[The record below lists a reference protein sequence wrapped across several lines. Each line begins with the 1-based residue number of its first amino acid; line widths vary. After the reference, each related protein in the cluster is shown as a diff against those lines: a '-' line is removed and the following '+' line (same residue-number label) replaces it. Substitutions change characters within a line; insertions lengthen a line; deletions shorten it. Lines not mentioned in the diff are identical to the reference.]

1 MATAD
6 NLERK
11 LALQRAQ
18 AQAKAPAVVKAQ
30 APVVVKPQPAPTVAR
45 AAIASIAAARP
56 SAQTA
61 QARSASTPAVVQRS
75 SVSTAQPTRGQKYT
89 DANGFVNTWNPR
101 SGIYEVSGKVAVA
114 AQPTRG
120 QTYTDANGFV
130 NTWNPRSGIYEV
142 SSTVKPKPTFTD
154 ANGFVHTWNPR
165 SGIYEVSSTVKP
177 KPVVPVVPK
186 VPKAPNV
193 PNVPNVPKEQITPD
207 LPEEDV
213 QTSYQFD
220 NAPGDA
226 NVAALTAMARP
237 TQPTAQAVA
246 PTALANRT
254 VTQAVGRGST
264 ITDMTPAG
272 ITNMTTSP
280 FFQTYNKKY
289 PRFNLGMGS

>member
-45 AAIASIAAARP
+45 AAIASIAAAKP

-75 SVSTAQPTRGQKYT
+75 SVSTAQPTRGQ
-89 DANGFVNTWNPR
+89 
-101 SGIYEVSGKVAVA
+101 
-114 AQPTRG
+114 
-120 QTYTDANGFV
+120 TYTDANGFV

-142 SSTVKPKPTFTD
+142 TSTVKPKPTFTD

-165 SGIYEVSSTVKP
+165 SGIYEVTSTVKP
-177 KPVVPVVPK
+177 KPVVPN

-237 TQPTAQAVA
+237 TQPAPQAVA

-254 VTQAVGRGST
+254 VTQAVGRDST
-264 ITDMTPAG
+264 ITNMTPAG

-289 PRFNLGMGS
+289 PRFNLGMGA